1 MFIVRKKKS
10 TVKDFGKRLAA
21 CRRQCGLSQRR
32 LAEIVGT
39 SGRMIAYY
47 ERESTYPPSHLLEPI
62 CRVLKTSADDLLGL
76 KDYREEIRPD
86 EWKLW
91 RRFKKAERL
100 SLRDRRALFHFLNAL
115 LAKNGPPLNAGKS

>member
-1 MFIVRKKKS
+1 MLIVRKKKS

-21 CRRQCGLSQRR
+21 CRRQCGFSQRR

-47 ERESTYPPSHLLEPI
+47 ERESAYPPAHLLEPI
-62 CRVLKTSADDLLGL
+62 CRVLKTSADELLGL
-76 KDYREEIRPD
+76 KDYKEEIPPE

-91 RRFKKAERL
+91 RRFKKAEKL
-100 SLRDRRALFHFLNAL
+100 SFRDRRALFHLLNSL
-115 LAKNGPPLNAGKS
+115 LSKNGPP